1 MVHSSTFRPAVFACE
16 SMSCEPPSLFC
27 TSTHSVLLLTRL
39 TTQAK
44 LNWQQ
49 QWWFHQLAWTL
60 WSPYTTTRQCS
71 MFITCFCTP
80 GVVGHLDRGNMSVS
94 QWEWSI
100 LTRCFGDTWQP
111 SWSLNY
117 MYKHMANSGNCV
129 LRNSNQV
136 GDTEGGKEREVKE
149 GVVCVIPLTAAYL
162 SIHGCSV
169 PIDSCPRMPCP
180 V

>member
-1 MVHSSTFRPAVFACE
+1 
-16 SMSCEPPSLFC
+16 
-27 TSTHSVLLLTRL
+27 
-39 TTQAK
+39 
-44 LNWQQ
+44 
-49 QWWFHQLAWTL
+49 
-60 WSPYTTTRQCS
+60 
-71 MFITCFCTP
+71 
-80 GVVGHLDRGNMSVS
+80 
-94 QWEWSI
+94 
-100 LTRCFGDTWQP
+100 
-111 SWSLNY
+111 

-136 GDTEGGKEREVKE
+136 GDTEGGKEREVKG